1 MKIRNGKVCRDR
13 SHTLIYVFVFNIFVF
28 VLYLCL
34 CPNVCIS
41 ISIIFLVYNLKI
53 CDKSGTNCE
62 ATAPP
67 AEAVCAIQR
76 VSKGWFTDRGTT
88 GI

>member
-1 MKIRNGKVCRDR
+1 MKIRNGKLCRDR
-13 SHTLIYVFVFNIFVF
+13 FHPLIYVF
-28 VLYLCL
+28 VLYLCS
-34 CPNVCIS
+34 NVCIL